1 MSIGKYK
8 KIQNDASIQK
18 NKLILIILCRRIDN
32 GPKEFKYLIFSYFK
46 TYFQK
51 VIKMFCNNSEF
62 YRNSISQ
69 DVNSKINAGEMNQN
83 YQKSIKV
90 KQGLC
95 ALAVS
100 TS

>member
-1 MSIGKYK
+1 MSIGTK
-8 KIQNDASIQK
+8 KIQNDASIRK
-18 NKLILIILCRRIDN
+18 NKLILNKVRRFNN

-62 YRNSISQ
+62 YRDSISQ
-69 DVNSKINAGEMNQN
+69 IVNSKINAGEMNQN

>member
-1 MSIGKYK
+1 MSIGTK
-8 KIQNDASIQK
+8 KIQNDASIRK
-18 NKLILIILCRRIDN
+18 NKLILIIICRRIDN

-62 YRNSISQ
+62 YRDSISQ
-69 DVNSKINAGEMNQN
+69 VVNSKINAGEMNQN